1 MILSASTDGYL
12 RIKLKKLKQNDASR
26 VVSQLSPSLGLHHE
40 NNSSGANGLDIVRLK
55 NLMDTQYYGEI
66 GVGTPPQTFT
76 VVFDTGSSNL
86 WVPSSRCYLSMSCY
100 VHPKYSSRMS
110 TTYKRNGKS
119 ASIAYGSGSISGYF
133 SKDNIKVGDL
143 VIKDQEFIEATREP
157 GYVFVAGKFDGI
169 LGLGFKEI
177 YVGNDT
183 PVWENMMKQG
193 LVKDPLFSFWLN
205 RRANEKNGGEI
216 IFGGIDPKHHEG
228 NHTFVPVTQ
237 KGYWQFNLEDVLING
252 KSMGFCQNGCSAIAD
267 SGTSLITGPTSIINE
282 INTAI
287 GVKSFASQRSKSAVR
302 RQGKMIQDPLSDKV
316 IKSQLNER
324 HLGAMEDSFDDGCPN
339 IESMPNISF
348 TIGGKD
354 FVLSPNEYLVKDSEG
369 DRTSCASGFMP
380 LDAPSPL
387 WILGDV
393 FMGSY
398 HTVFDYGNLRVGF
411 AKAA

>member
-26 VVSQLSPSLGLHHE
+26 VVSHLSPSLGLHHE

-183 PVWENMMKQG
+183 PVWYFSRKPSESLMMTTLSANNSVFRGFFKKQ
-193 LVKDPLFSFWLN
+193 K
-205 RRANEKNGGEI
+205 
-216 IFGGIDPKHHEG
+216 
-228 NHTFVPVTQ
+228 
-237 KGYWQFNLEDVLING
+237 LI
-252 KSMGFCQNGCSAIAD
+252 
-267 SGTSLITGPTSIINE
+267 GPNFINWH
-282 INTAI
+282 
-287 GVKSFASQRSKSAVR
+287 
-302 RQGKMIQDPLSDKV
+302 RQLRI
-316 IKSQLNER
+316 
-324 HLGAMEDSFDDGCPN
+324 
-339 IESMPNISF
+339 
-348 TIGGKD
+348 
-354 FVLSPNEYLVKDSEG
+354 VLSIEDKLNYLEQ
-369 DRTSCASGFMP
+369 P
-380 LDAPSPL
+380 IPPAPVALKGQLVAPEITAAHTT
-387 WILGDV
+387 WIK
-393 FMGSY
+393 GSKEIAGLMLM
-398 HTVFDYGNLRVGF
+398 TMELEIQRKLENLHAHEMLQELKTLF
-411 AKAA
+411 A

>member
-1 MILSASTDGYL
+1 MGRHYQKTVAVFLFCSLFLYPCMILSASTDGYL

-26 VVSQLSPSLGLHHE
+26 VVSQLSPSLRLHHE
-40 NNSSGANGLDIVRLK
+40 NNSNGANGLDIVRLK
-55 NLMDTQYYGEI
+55 NSTDTQYYGEI
-66 GVGTPPQTFT
+66 G
-76 VVFDTGSSNL
+76 
-86 WVPSSRCYLSMSCY
+86 MSCY

-183 PVWENMMKQG
+183 PVWDNMMKQG
-193 LVKDPLFSFWLN
+193 LVKDPLFTFWLN

-216 IFGGIDPKHHEG
+216 VFGGIDPKHHEG

-237 KGYWQFNLEDVLING
+237 KGYWQFNFEDVLING

-282 INTAI
+282 INNAI

-302 RQGKMIQDPLSDKV
+302 RQGKMIQDPLFDK
-316 IKSQLNER
+316 LNER
-324 HLGAMEDSFDDGCPN
+324 HLGAMEDSFDGCPN

-354 FVLSPNEYLVKDSEG
+354 FVLSPDEYLVKDSEG
-369 DRTSCASGFMP
+369 DRASCASGFMP

-411 AKAA
+411 AKAV